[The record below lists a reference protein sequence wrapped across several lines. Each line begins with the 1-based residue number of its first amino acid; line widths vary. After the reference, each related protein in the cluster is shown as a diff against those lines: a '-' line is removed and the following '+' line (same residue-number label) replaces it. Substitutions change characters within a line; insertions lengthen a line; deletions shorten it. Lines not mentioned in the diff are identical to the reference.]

1 LGKVEDGIID
11 APPLAVADVDIA
23 VMADIGATVLVTLNA
38 VRLLRYRFG

>member
-1 LGKVEDGIID
+1 V
-11 APPLAVADVDIA
+11 AVADVDIA